1 MCFKTGSHK
10 STSVASPRCGVEMR
24 RIQHSGPFFQWGCAM
39 GKGSLQLTT
48 AKHPSV
54 LAAIFGDMLQAS
66 GGMLRC
72 WAFGVVGMPW
82 EKG

>member
-1 MCFKTGSHK
+1 
-10 STSVASPRCGVEMR
+10 
-24 RIQHSGPFFQWGCAM
+24 M